1 MRASF
6 YHLVRSLLPYHKR
19 QTNRLALLRV
29 VMHKFDQAM
38 NWLADYRKEVRRSLN
53 ITAQTIVL
61 KSHLNNLFDPS
72 LRRIIIK
79 HYDEQS
85 LPIGLIADGVE
96 NYAAFKLNGE
106 TYTDIYVSLLGESQ
120 SELDVDYIIRIPA
133 GVSVN
138 SLLAE
143 LNKYRLAGKTFTVQN
158 Y

>member
-1 MRASF
+1 M
-6 YHLVRSLLPYHKR
+6 Y
-19 QTNRLALLRV
+19 
-29 VMHKFDQAM
+29 KFDQAM

-61 KSHLNNLFDPS
+61 KAHLNNMFDPS
-72 LRRIIIK
+72 LRRILIK

-85 LPIGLIADGVE
+85 LPIGLIADGIE
-96 NYAAFKLNGE
+96 NYAAFRLDGE
-106 TYTDIYVSLLGESQ
+106 IYTDIYVALLGESQ